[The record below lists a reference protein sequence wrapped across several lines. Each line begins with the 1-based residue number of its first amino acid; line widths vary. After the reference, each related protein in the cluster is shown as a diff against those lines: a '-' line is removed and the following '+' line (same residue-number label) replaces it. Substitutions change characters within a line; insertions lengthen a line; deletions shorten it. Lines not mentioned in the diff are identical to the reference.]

1 MGQLRRLCYILGF
14 RKVLT
19 MANGFRYEFTGNEL
33 SYFLLKKKACPQCG
47 GKMSKNKCAE
57 TVDGS
62 IYNTASVP
70 LYIRGR
76 EVKRYFYSFSCT
88 NCGAEYTLSELAK

>member
-1 MGQLRRLCYILGF
+1 
-14 RKVLT
+14 

-33 SYFLLKKKACPQCG
+33 SYFLFKKKKCPQCG
-47 GKMSKNKCAE
+47 GKMKKNKCAE

-62 IYNTASVP
+62 RYNTASVP

-76 EVKRYFYSFSCT
+76 VVKHYFYSFSCEK
-88 NCGAEYTLSELAK
+88 CDAEFTLSELAK